1 MTVCVTGASGFIG
14 TRLLEMLRERGH
26 TAHAVSVRGDVHL
39 PPCDAVIHLAG
50 EPIAQRWSSEA
61 KTRIERSRIEGTRK
75 VVAAMKD
82 AGAKVLVCASA
93 IGIYGDRG
101 DEWLTEDSP
110 LPHGFV
116 ADVARNWESEAAKFS
131 GRVVSLRIGI
141 VLGKGGGAL
150 GKMLL
155 PFKLGVGGRLGHGKQ
170 WMSWIHIED
179 LCRMI
184 VFALE
189 NESISGPIN
198 AVAPNPATNAQFTR
212 TLAASLHRPA
222 IFPVPEFALR
232 LVLGEMSQILLDSAR
247 VSASKIQGLGFT
259 YRFPELAQALQA

>member
-1 MTVCVTGASGFIG
+1 
-14 TRLLEMLRERGH
+14 
-26 TAHAVSVRGDVHL
+26 
-39 PPCDAVIHLAG
+39 
-50 EPIAQRWSSEA
+50 
-61 KTRIERSRIEGTRK
+61 
-75 VVAAMKD
+75 
-82 AGAKVLVCASA
+82 
-93 IGIYGDRG
+93 
-101 DEWLTEDSP
+101 
-110 LPHGFV
+110 
-116 ADVARNWESEAAKFS
+116 
-131 GRVVSLRIGI
+131 
-141 VLGKGGGAL
+141 
-150 GKMLL
+150 MLL